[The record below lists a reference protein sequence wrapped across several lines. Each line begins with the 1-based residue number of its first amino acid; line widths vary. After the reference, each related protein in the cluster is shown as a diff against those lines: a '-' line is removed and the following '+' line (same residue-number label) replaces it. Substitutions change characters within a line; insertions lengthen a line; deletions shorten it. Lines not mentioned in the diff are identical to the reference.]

1 MSDNLADGNIYV
13 AYSHVQNAADD
24 MVSQTKAIATTL
36 ANLEAELGEL
46 KSTWYG
52 ADADVYRQKQAAWD
66 QAVTNMEHLLTSHAA
81 LLTDISAQYKYSEN
95 SLSQMWS
102 EVTIGR

>member
-1 MSDNLADGNIYV
+1 MSDDFTDGHIYV

-24 MVSQTKAIATTL
+24 MVSQTRAIATTL
-36 ANLEAELGEL
+36 ANLEAELNEL
-46 KSTWYG
+46 KNTWYG
-52 ADADVYRQKQAAWD
+52 ADADVYRQKQATWD
-66 QAVTNMEHLLTSHAA
+66 QAVRNMEQLLTSHAG
-81 LLTDISAQYKYSEN
+81 LLTDISANYKYSEN